1 MLHVMKRP
9 IKTNTIILSLQ
20 PFWPTGSGAGRG
32 FLSVLDAAWL
42 LRMWGLG
49 RDPLECLA
57 EKETLFQMLQQAS
70 PGNLKK
76 QYSKHSIDPAS
87 R

>member
-1 MLHVMKRP
+1 M
-9 IKTNTIILSLQ
+9 Q

-42 LRMWGLG
+42 LRMWGQG
-49 RDPLECLA
+49 RPPLDCLA
-57 EKETLFQMLQQAS
+57 EKETLFQMLLQY
-70 PGNLKK
+70 PGSLKK
-76 QYSKHSIDPAS
+76 EFCGYTIDPAS